1 MTARTFVY
9 ALAVQLM
16 LVSAS
21 YAQSTLANVVGTVQD
36 QSSLPLPGVTV
47 LLRNVDENTSQDA
60 VTDATGAFQFLNVK
74 PGTYALTASLPGFNE
89 ATVQGVQLA
98 ARQTLRIPVTL
109 AVAGVEETVKVVAEV
124 PAINTENGTI
134 ADSKSFQQVTQLP
147 VNYRGSTTSPL
158 AAINTVPG
166 VQQDNSGNVSIGGG
180 TPAMVQYSVDGIS
193 AVNVRAN
200 GALANLN
207 PSSELIQE
215 FRVTSFNNNAEFSQ
229 VGDVTI
235 TTRSGM
241 NAPHGSLFEYLQ
253 SDALDATPYGFDSKA
268 PKNFNTFG
276 GSFGGP
282 LELPG
287 YNGRDRTFFFA
298 AVEGNRRRTST
309 PQQLSVPTASMR
321 SGDLSSLGAT
331 IIDPL
336 TGKPFAGNQIPASR
350 LNPVSQRLLAAYY
363 PLPNVDLG
371 TTNANLRQLVPTP
384 SDTNG
389 FDIRID
395 HTFNSNHRVFGR
407 WSAKNLTTTVANV
420 LLPSETDE
428 ETNRNLVLSHNWIL
442 NSHMINEARF
452 GVSRYRLDVNFP
464 IVGAAAIQQLGLQGL
479 DVSNHP
485 LTHAFPIFDFS
496 DGTGFSPIGR
506 DKTGTTQSD
515 TTQFSD
521 NFIWT
526 RGAHAVKLGADIRL
540 LRYQDLESFGGAND
554 FGAFTFA
561 ANTFTGN
568 AFADFLLGLPAKT
581 YVARSGPDI
590 NGHASQFGFYA
601 QDSWTARRNLTV
613 NYGLRW
619 QILPPFQDVNGNIT
633 VFNKANGGVIIPGIS
648 QPTPGFLLSINACP
662 GANPAIPCAPITTAA
677 QEGIGPG
684 LRKTYLGN
692 LQPRLGVAYR
702 LDDAHDT
709 VLRGGFGIF
718 TMTQLGQLAFN
729 ITDIHVSDL
738 RTDINTIAPSGQPSY
753 VFPAVFGPSN
763 PLDVAGTGEFYQNVP
778 IDYRDPQAMQWNATI
793 ERSLREAL
801 ALRVSYVGMHTYRMN
816 VTVDL
821 NQVPPSA
828 QPYNPDLRPY
838 LNWGRIL
845 SSENLG
851 FSTYH
856 ALQIEA
862 NQRVHRGLMF
872 QASYTLA
879 RNVGDIGGD
888 APTGFTPEV
897 IYGQAVTDRYHLDA
911 NVGNIAATRRHRIL
925 LTGAYRL
932 PLGSSAAL
940 RDWEISTVTLI
951 QSGPYLTPTISAA
964 YDAANVNAL
973 ARGTIVR
980 PDVVGDPNAA
990 DAATGAIWNINAF
1003 APTPPS
1009 AGRVGNAAVGSLEGP
1024 GTFTVAAGVAK
1035 AFSLG
1040 HGVKG
1045 RVEATVTNLFN
1056 RTNYAAPS
1064 TDVLSPETFGK
1075 PTTLQTAENAGT
1087 RTGQIAFRVT
1097 F

>member
-1 MTARTFVY
+1 MTNRTLVI
-9 ALAVQLM
+9 ALLVQLS
-16 LVSAS
+16 LVSAG
-21 YAQSTLANVVGTVQD
+21 YGQSTLASIVGTVED
-36 QSSLPLPGVTV
+36 QSSLPLPGTTVT
-47 LLRNVDENTSQDA
+47 LRSVDDNTVQETLADA
-60 VTDATGAFQFLNVK
+60 AGAFQFLNIK
-74 PGTYALTASLPGFNE
+74 AGAYSLTAVLAGFNDSS
-89 ATVQGVQLA
+89 VRDIQLA
-98 ARQTLRIPVTL
+98 ARQVLRIPMTL
-109 AVAGVEETVKVVAEV
+109 TVAGVEETVRVVAES
-124 PAINTENGTI
+124 PAITTENGTI

-166 VQQDNSGNVSIGGG
+166 VQQDESGNVSIGGG
-180 TPAMVQYSVDGIS
+180 TPAMVQYSVDGVS
-193 AVNVRAN
+193 SVNVRAN

-235 TTRSGM
+235 TTKSGT
-241 NAPHGSLFEYLQ
+241 NTAHGTLFEYLQ
-253 SDALDATPYGFDSKA
+253 NDALDATPYGFDTKA

-276 GSFGGP
+276 GSLGGP
-282 LELPG
+282 VELPG
-287 YNGRDRTFFFA
+287 YNGHDRTFFFA
-298 AVEGNRRRTST
+298 AVESNRRRTST
-309 PQQLSVPTASMR
+309 PQQLSVPTAAMR
-321 SGDLSSLGAT
+321 GGDLAALGQT
-331 IIDPL
+331 IVDPL
-336 TGKPFAGNQIPASR
+336 TGKPFPGNQIPVDR

-363 PLPNVDLG
+363 PLPNVDAG
-371 TTNANLRQLVPTP
+371 TTNANLRQLVSTP

-389 FDIRID
+389 FDIRVD
-395 HTFNSNHRVFGR
+395 HTFNANQRVFGR

-420 LLPSETDE
+420 LLPSETDD
-428 ETNRNLVLSHNWIL
+428 ETNRNLVLSHNWVI
-442 NSHMINEARF
+442 SGTMINEARF
-452 GVSRYRLDVNFP
+452 GVSRYRLNVNFP
-464 IVGAAAIQQLGLQGL
+464 IAGADAIQQLGLQGL
-479 DVSNHP
+479 DIGNHP
-485 LTHAFPIFDFS
+485 TTHAFPIFDFS
-496 DGTGFSPIGR
+496 DGTGLTPIGR
-506 DKTGTTQSD
+506 DKTGTTTSA

-526 RGAHAVKLGADIRL
+526 RGSHAVKIGTDVRW
-540 LRYQDLESFGGAND
+540 LRYQDIESFGGAND

-561 ANTFTGN
+561 ANTFTGS

-590 NGHASQFGFYA
+590 NGPASQYGFYG
-601 QDSWTARRNLTV
+601 QDTWTARRNLTV
-613 NYGLRW
+613 NYGVRW

-633 VFNKANGGVIIPGIS
+633 AFNKANGGVIIPGIS

-662 GANPAIPCAPITTAA
+662 GVNPAIPCAPITTAA
-677 QEGIGPG
+677 QEGLGLG
-684 LRKTYLGN
+684 LRKTYLGDV
-692 LQPRLGVAYR
+692 QPRVSVAYR
-702 LDDAHDT
+702 FDDAHET

-738 RTDINTIAPSGQPSY
+738 RTDVNTIGPNGQPAY
-753 VFPAVFGPSN
+753 MFPAVLGPSN
-763 PLDVAGTGEFYQNVP
+763 PLDIAGTGEFYQNVP
-778 IDYRDPQAMQWNATI
+778 IDYRDPQAMQWNATV
-793 ERSLREAL
+793 ERALRETL
-801 ALRVSYVGMHTYRMN
+801 AMRVSYVGMHTYRMN

-821 NQVPPSA
+821 NQVAPGT

-856 ALQIEA
+856 ALQVEA
-862 NQRVHRGLMF
+862 NQRLHRGLTF

-879 RNVGDIGGD
+879 RNIGDIGGD

-897 IYGQAVTDRYHLDA
+897 IYGQAVTDRYNLDA
-911 NVGNIAATRRHRIL
+911 NVGNIAATRRHRVL
-925 LTGAYRL
+925 LTGTYQL
-932 PLGSSAAL
+932 PMGGSIAF

-980 PDVVGDPNAA
+980 PDVVGDPNLG
-990 DAATGAIWNINAF
+990 DPATGAIWNIGAF
-1003 APTPPS
+1003 APTPAN

-1024 GTFTVAAGVAK
+1024 GTVTAAGGLARSF
-1035 AFSLG
+1035 AFG
-1040 HGVKG
+1040 RGMKG
-1045 RVEATVTNLFN
+1045 RLEVTFTNLFN
-1056 RTNYAAPS
+1056 RVNFAAPA
-1064 TDVLSPETFGK
+1064 TDVLSPATFGK
-1075 PTTLQTAENAGT
+1075 PTTVQTAENAGT
-1087 RTGQIAFRVT
+1087 RTGQIAFR
-1097 F
+1097 FMF